1 MSQMSQT
8 AGTNKSGTLDFER
21 KGTTISSRIPH
32 SRADKLNFEKV
43 DVTEYNKI
51 STVQT
56 PEHSDRGLLTA
67 TNPILFSRQNHASVE
82 HPIKVQS
89 DIVSSGKLNTN

>member
-8 AGTNKSGTLDFER
+8 TGTNKSGSLTFER
-21 KGTTISSRIPH
+21 KGTTISAMVPH
-32 SRADKLNFEKV
+32 SRVEKLDIEKV

-56 PEHSDRGLLTA
+56 PQYSDRGLLAA
-67 TNPILFSRQNHASVE
+67 TSPILFSKQNHASVE
-82 HPIKVQS
+82 HPKLNS
-89 DIVSSGKLNTN
+89 DMVSSGKLNTN